1 MLVSE
6 LSHNKL
12 FADKKRAG
20 TKLEFP
26 GCDLGAKL
34 IVSRLMRLAIFWMTL
49 VVSMVPLAAEP
60 VTPKGAESFHSLA
73 ASRWQFGGVVAPR
86 LEANLEQWLLRAPE
100 ANPALI
106 EMFRLRDR
114 QPVPKLTPWA
124 GEFAGKYL
132 ISCVQALR
140 LCDRADLREHTARF
154 VADLISTQADDG
166 YLGPFPK
173 KERLLGHWDLWG
185 HYHVMQGLLLWHD
198 FSGDAAAL
206 AAARRAADLICRTY
220 LDSDR
225 RVFDAGSPEMNMAVA
240 HVLAELHRRTGEPR
254 YLTMTEEIVKD
265 WERAGDYLRT
275 GIVHTPFYQTPR
287 PRWES
292 LHDLQ
297 ALAELWRITGETRY
311 HIAFIRHWQTIR
323 EFDRRNTGA
332 FSGGEKATGNAFA
345 PSAIETCC
353 TVAWMAL
360 SCDMLRLTGDARV
373 ADELELATFNAAL
386 GAQHPSGRWWTYNT
400 PMDGERKAS
409 AHDIVFQARTGSP
422 ELNCCSVNGPRTLG
436 MLGDW
441 AVMRDDGGLVVNW
454 LGPLELTTQDAT
466 GGKVT
471 LSCTS
476 NYPLDGDIAWRIT
489 SDRPLHVRF
498 RIPAWAIGATA
509 ALGTAVDSTTPGN
522 PPGGS
527 AIAAPTVCISAH
539 ACPGT
544 YLTVGGGEQHG
555 PILLSLHLP
564 LPLRTLE
571 GQREQSGKVSL
582 YRGPL
587 LLACDQRDNAFDEN
601 GIPSIDLARL
611 KEARFVPSQEGAG
624 VLHAPWLLLELPTA
638 KGPLRLRDFAS
649 AGANGTRYRSWL
661 RVAGHEAPVGP
672 DGLVVSARLKGDA
685 KPQFGQFL
693 NATGCVA
700 TADGKAV
707 SLDGRD
713 GMLLYALPD
722 NFGADFTVAVRVRVR
737 ELPPAKQIG
746 QIFSAWCGNLDD
758 PLRLTVDGGKL
769 FARIEAGRSYGTA
782 GVPLA
787 TGEWHHVAAVKAG
800 AKLTLYMDGA
810 ARASAEVPAVVSTQS
825 RAFALGG
832 NPAYTGG
839 PEFLAADFADLLVR
853 NRALSPAEI
862 AALSR
867 P

>member
-1 MLVSE
+1 
-6 LSHNKL
+6 
-12 FADKKRAG
+12 
-20 TKLEFP
+20 
-26 GCDLGAKL
+26 
-34 IVSRLMRLAIFWMTL
+34 
-49 VVSMVPLAAEP
+49 MVPLAAEP
-60 VTPKGAESFHSLA
+60 VTPKGAELFHSLA

-86 LEANLEQWLLRAPE
+86 LEANLDQWLLRAPE
-100 ANPALI
+100 ANPALT

-154 VADLISTQADDG
+154 VADLIGTQADDG

-173 KERLLGHWDLWG
+173 KERLLAHWDLWG

-206 AAARRAADLICRTY
+206 AATRRAADLICRTY
-220 LDSDR
+220 LDGSR

-254 YLTMTEEIVKD
+254 YLAMTDAIVKD

-275 GIVHTPFYQTPR
+275 GVAGTPFYKTPR

-297 ALAELWRITGETRY
+297 ALAELWRITGEARY
-311 HIAFIRHWQTIR
+311 RDAFISHWRTIR
-323 EFDRRNTGA
+323 EFDRHNTGA

-360 SCDMLRLTGDARV
+360 SCDMLRLTGDPRV

-436 MLGDW
+436 MLSDW
-441 AVMRDDGGLVVNW
+441 AVMRDERGIVVNW
-454 LGPLELTTQDAT
+454 LGPLELTTRDAA

-471 LSCTS
+471 LSCKS
-476 NYPLDGDIAWRIT
+476 HYPLDGDIEWRIT
-489 SDRPLHVRF
+489 SARPISVRF
-498 RIPAWAIGATA
+498 RIPAWAEGA
-509 ALGTAVDSTTPGN
+509 
-522 PPGGS
+522 
-527 AIAAPTVCISAH
+527 SAH
-539 ACPGT
+539 VAGEATPVKPDS
-544 YLTVGGGEQHG
+544 YLEVERTWCDADTVK
-555 PILLSLHLP
+555 LHLP
-564 LPLRTLE
+564 MPLRTLE
-571 GQREQSGKVSL
+571 GQHEQSGKVSL

-587 LLACDQRDNAFDEN
+587 LLAYDQRDNAFDEAA
-601 GIPSIDLARL
+601 IPSIEPARL
-611 KEARFVPSQEGAG
+611 TEAKLVPLHEPAG
-624 VLHAPWLLLELPTA
+624 NLLAPWLLLELPTA
-638 KGPLRLRDFAS
+638 KGTFRLRDFAS
-649 AGANGTRYRSWL
+649 AGASGTRYRSWL
-661 RVAGHEAPVGP
+661 RVAGHEAPIGP
-672 DGLVVSARLKGDA
+672 DALVVSASLKGEA
-685 KPQFGQFL
+685 KPQFGQLL
-693 NATGCVA
+693 NATGFAA
-700 TADGKAV
+700 TADGQAV
-707 SLDGRD
+707 SLNGRD
-713 GMLLYALPD
+713 GMLLYALPE
-722 NFGADFTVAVRVRVR
+722 NFGADFTVAVRVRMR

-758 PLRLTVDGGKL
+758 PLRLAVDGGKL
-769 FARIEAGRSYGTA
+769 AARIEAGRSYGTA
-782 GVPLA
+782 GVSLA
-787 TGEWHHVAAVKAG
+787 AGEWHHVAAVKAG
-800 AKLTLYMDGA
+800 ARLTLYMDGA
-810 ARASAEVPAVVSTQS
+810 VRASAKVPAVVLTQS
-825 RAFALGG
+825 RTFALGG

-839 PEFLAADFADLLVR
+839 PEFLAADFANLLVR
-853 NRALSPAEI
+853 NRALSDAEV
-862 AALSR
+862 AVLCH